1 VGECVSGDVLTG
13 YLETQKMFELE
24 IK

>member
-13 YLETQKMFELE
+13 YLETKKMFELE